1 MDKSCRCSAIVT
13 PDWNSANA
21 CLPLHMFLSCA
32 ADGTRS
38 INSSLLSR
46 SRFGKRRSKRWN
58 LSGTPLHRV
67 TLPLTGHNAVIDR
80 NRPDCFS
87 VDNFDMSLPTNSDS
101 AARKFCKYC
110 STDRLNLWLCHPRRG
125 HQGSLRLLCW
135 WNNCR
140 QSNKKAINRQGIPFQ
155 RRLDKVCMI
164 LSRKVCFVLVMQ
176 RRTNSL
182 QDRHHIPW
190 QGTQCSY
197 QWNVLRPRTSHQIQ

>member
-101 AARKFCKYC
+101 AARKFCKYWP
-110 STDRLNLWLCHPRRG
+110 TADKLNHWLQHPRMGTPR
-125 HQGSLRLLCW
+125 RFAFALLLEQLSPTKEE
-135 WNNCR
+135 R
-140 QSNKKAINRQGIPFQ
+140 QSA
-155 RRLDKVCMI
+155 DKEYHFSVASI
-164 LSRKVCFVLVMQ
+164 RFAWFFLSRKVCLIME
-176 RRTNSL
+176 
-182 QDRHHIPW
+182 W
-190 QGTQCSY
+190 CQG
-197 QWNVLRPRTSHQIQ
+197 